1 MTTLVDP
8 AQTARRLEVG
18 LTDLVTDTP
27 HGVQL
32 DGVDLV
38 LVRRGD
44 DVAVFEG
51 RCQHRGALL
60 ADGSVIGDD
69 LVCGVHGWDYRL
81 DTGISSYDPSQR
93 LHKFRHTI
101 TADGGIE
108 LDPVELA
115 TFVRERALAGPTEVY
130 DRLYADPHQATD
142 EEPFV
147 GEIHDLARNGLTRT
161 GHHGPVAAMGVP
173 RTELPKWDDLQLL
186 AAQLA
191 RLPLLDDEPVATE
204 VIIGPNAARPL
215 RLDIP
220 VFVSDMS
227 FGALSQE
234 AKTALARG
242 AERAGTAICSGEG
255 GILPEE
261 HAECSRYLY
270 EIASARFGFSEEVLP
285 SVQAVHLKLGQG
297 AKTGTGG
304 HLPGNK
310 VVGRI
315 AEVRGLAE
323 GQPAISPARF
333 PEWTSARDAL
343 DLIELVRTRTG
354 GIPVGVKMSAQHVEA
369 DLAVALDLGVD
380 YVILDGR
387 GGGTGAA
394 PLILRDN
401 ISVPLMAGLA
411 RARRWMDDHGVGRSV
426 TLVATGGIR
435 RPADVIKAMAIGA
448 DAVAVSN
455 SALQAIG
462 CVGMRACHT
471 DNCPVGIATQKPQ
484 LRARL
489 PVERAA
495 DQLQRYLQS
504 SVELMTVLARACGH
518 RSLSD
523 FRSGDLTSWR
533 RDVADLVGV
542 SYAGVGRA

>member
-1 MTTLVDP
+1 MAAL
-8 AQTARRLEVG
+8 AEQSARCRVG
-18 LTDLVTDTP
+18 VALGDLADDVP
-27 HGVQL
+27 HGAQVN
-32 DGVDLV
+32 GIDLV
-38 LVRRGD
+38 LVRRGQTLS
-44 DVAVFEG
+44 VFEG

-60 ADGSVIGDD
+60 ADGSVVGDD
-69 LVCGVHGWDYRL
+69 LVCGVHGWDYRI
-81 DTGISSYDPSQR
+81 DTGISTYDPTQR
-93 LHKFRHTI
+93 LHKFTHTLG
-101 TADGGIE
+101 ADGGIE
-108 LDPVELA
+108 LSADELA
-115 TFVRERALAGPTEVY
+115 AFARERALAGPTEVY
-130 DRLYADPHQATD
+130 DRLYADPHQASD

-186 AAQLA
+186 TAQLA
-191 RLPLLDDEPVATE
+191 RLPLLDDEPVTTG
-204 VIIGPNAARPL
+204 VVIGPNAARPL

-220 VFVSDMS
+220 IFVSDMS

-242 AERAGTAICSGEG
+242 ADRAGTAICSGEG

-261 HAECSRYLY
+261 HQECSRYLY
-270 EIASARFGFSEEVLP
+270 EVASARFGYTEDLLDG
-285 SVQAVHLKLGQG
+285 VQAVHLKLGQG

-304 HLPGNK
+304 HLPGRK

-315 AEVRGLAE
+315 AEVRGLPP

-333 PEWTSARDAL
+333 PDWTTAHDAAGMI
-343 DLIELVRTRTG
+343 DTVRARTG

-369 DLAVALDLGVD
+369 DLDVALGLGVD

-394 PLILRDN
+394 PTILRDN

-411 RARRWMDDHGVGRSV
+411 RARHWMDDHGVGRSV
-426 TLVATGGIR
+426 SLVATGGIR
-435 RPADVIKAMAIGA
+435 RPADVVKAMALGA

-455 SALQAIG
+455 AALQAIG
-462 CVGMRACHT
+462 CIGMRACHT
-471 DNCPVGIATQKPQ
+471 DNCPVGIATQKPH

-495 DQLQRYLQS
+495 DQLARYLTS

-523 FRSGDLTSWR
+523 FRADDLTSWR
-533 RDVADLVGV
+533 LDVADLVGV
-542 SYAGVGRA
+542 AYAGVGRPR